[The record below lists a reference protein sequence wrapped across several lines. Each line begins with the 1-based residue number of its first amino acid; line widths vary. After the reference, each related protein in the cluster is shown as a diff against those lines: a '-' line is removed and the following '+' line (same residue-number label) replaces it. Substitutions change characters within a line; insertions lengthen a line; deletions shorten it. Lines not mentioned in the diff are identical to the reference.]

1 MVSENDFGLAI
12 FRPSIYKFLHM
23 ARWKDVE
30 KKVLDCGAGDNNPP
44 LALFS
49 KHGYEVYGIDISDN
63 ALDEERNFAKH

>member
-1 MVSENDFGLAI
+1 MVSENDFRLAI

-23 ARWKDVE
+23 ARWKDVK
-30 KKVLDCGAGDNNPP
+30 KKVLDCGAGGNNPP

-49 KHGYEVYGIDISDN
+49 MHGYEAYGIDISDN